1 MSVSD
6 ADWLLLERRLESIE
20 RSIEMLKAMQPVKEG
35 TITAHSS
42 YALKEGILS
51 DAGTVQV
58 WNNNQKLAD
67 CISTTKL
74 EE

>member
-1 MSVSD
+1 MVTD
-6 ADWLLLERRLESIE
+6 YDWELLNKRLESIE
-20 RSIEMLKAMQPVKEG
+20 CSIEMLKAMQPVKEG

-42 YALKEGILS
+42 YALKEGSLS

-58 WNNNQKLAD
+58 WNNNHKLAD